1 MAKSISGL
9 LGVGLGALAVGMC
22 GVLFVANSRLGDVER
37 AATGIVAEAD
47 TMQARAM
54 PLAMA
59 AKDLRFHA
67 VQVQQWLTDISAT
80 RAAPGFAD
88 GFDEAERHA
97 GEFRRLLAGFE
108 AAAGASTDH
117 RAKVAELRQAFEAY
131 FAAGRTMAQAY
142 IDGGPA
148 AGNSQMAAFDEVAE
162 RLTDSTEAFVTEQLA
177 AHEASL
183 AAMRAH
189 AAATQADVVAGQWFL
204 LAAMALPAIASLVLF
219 EWSRRAVVRPLQHLL
234 GLMARIAVGDL
245 TVRCE
250 PQRVRELV
258 SLAEG
263 IEAVVDGM
271 AQMVDGLV
279 KAATQLEGQAE
290 TSTQASLALAQQ
302 SQSQAASLQEISAT
316 MQEVRGQAHTAAEH
330 AQKAG
335 GASRSTREVSERG
348 KRELERLVE
357 VIASIQM
364 GSERVDA
371 VMGVIDQIALQTNL
385 LALNAA
391 VEASRAGEA
400 GRGFAVV
407 AEEVRGLAL
416 RSAASASDSAR
427 LLAASKSAAQEG
439 GAVAA
444 QVASVFGDV
453 LDGSARVDAMVN
465 EIVATSGRQQEAI
478 HMVGE
483 ALHSIDGNVQDN
495 ARRAEELAQVVAAS
509 RELVALLRVAVGR
522 FRFAT
527 SQPGIREATLS
538 TYAPSLRDTEIAT
551 RVKASRAPLA
561 AR

>member
-1 MAKSISGL
+1 MAKSINGL

-22 GVLFVANSRLGDVER
+22 GVLFVANERLGDVER

-47 TMQARAM
+47 TLQ
-54 PLAMA
+54 
-59 AKDLRFHA
+59 
-67 VQVQQWLTDISAT
+67 T
-80 RAAPGFAD
+80 RAKTVFAQAAALRTD
-88 GFDEAERHA
+88 SDEA
-97 GEFRRLLAGFE
+97 FL
-108 AAAGASTDH
+108 
-117 RAKVAELRQAFEAY
+117 V
-131 FAAGRTMAQAY
+131 
-142 IDGGPA
+142 
-148 AGNSQMAAFDEVAE
+148 
-162 RLTDSTEAFVTEQLA
+162 EQLA

-183 AAMRAH
+183 ATMRAH
-189 AAATQADVVAGQWFL
+189 AVATQADVVASQWFL

-219 EWSRRAVVRPLQHLL
+219 EWSRRAIVRPLQQLL

-263 IEAVVDGM
+263 IDAIVDGM
-271 AQMVDGLV
+271 AQMVDGLT
-279 KAATQLEGQAE
+279 KAATQLESQAE

-302 SQSQAASLQEISAT
+302 SQNQAASLQEISAT
-316 MQEVRGQAHTAAEH
+316 IQEVRGQAHAAADH

-335 GASRSTREVSERG
+335 GASRTTREVSERG

-357 VIASIQM
+357 VIATIQK
-364 GSERVDA
+364 GSERVDE

-407 AEEVRGLAL
+407 AEEVRGLAQ

-427 LLAASKSAAQEG
+427 MLASSKSAAQEG
-439 GAVAA
+439 GAVAS
-444 QVASVFGDV
+444 QVAAVFGDV
-453 LDGSARVDAMVN
+453 LDGSARVDAMVH

-478 HMVGE
+478 HLVGE
-483 ALHSIDGNVQDN
+483 ALHTIDGTVQDN
-495 ARRAEELAQVVAAS
+495 ARRAAELAKVVAAS

-522 FRFAT
+522 FRFAE
-527 SQPGIREATLS
+527 SQPGIRAETLS
-538 TYAPSLRDTEIAT
+538 TYAPSLRDREAAVRAT
-551 RVKASRAPLA
+551 AGRTSPASR
-561 AR
+561 

>member
-1 MAKSISGL
+1 MAKSINGM
-9 LGVGLGALAVGMC
+9 LGFGLGALAVVMC
-22 GVLFVANSRLGDVER
+22 GVLFVANARLGDVER

-47 TMQARAM
+47 TLQARAM

-67 VQVQQWLTDISAT
+67 VQVQQWLTDVSAT

-88 GFDEAERHA
+88 GFDQAERHA
-97 GEFRRLLAGFE
+97 GEFRRLLTGFE
-108 AAAGASTDH
+108 TAAVDSSDR
-117 RAKVAELRQAFEAY
+117 RAKLAELRRSFEAF

-142 IDGGPA
+142 VDGGPA
-148 AGNSQMAAFDEVAE
+148 VGNAQMAAFDEVAE
-162 RLTDSTEAFVTEQLA
+162 RLTSATETFVAEQLA

-183 AAMRAH
+183 ATMRGH
-189 AAATQADVVAGQWFL
+189 AAATRADVVAGQWFL

-219 EWSRRAVVRPLQHLL
+219 EWSRRAVVRPLQELL

-250 PQRVRELV
+250 PQRVHELV
-258 SLAEG
+258 RLAEG
-263 IEAVVDGM
+263 IDAIVDGM

-279 KAATQLEGQAE
+279 KAAAQLEGQAE

-302 SQSQAASLQEISAT
+302 SQNQAASLQEISAT

-335 GASRSTREVSERG
+335 GASRTTREVSERG
-348 KRELERLVE
+348 KRDLGRLVE
-357 VIASIQM
+357 VIAAIQS
-364 GSERVDA
+364 GSERVDE

-427 LLAASKSAAQEG
+427 LLASSKSSAQEG
-439 GAVAA
+439 GAVAS

-453 LDGSARVDAMVN
+453 LDGAARVDAMVH

-483 ALHSIDGNVQDN
+483 ALHRIDGTVQDN

-522 FRFAT
+522 FRFAE
-527 SQPGIREATLS
+527 SQPGIRETTLS
-538 TYAPSLRDTEIAT
+538 TYAPSLRDTEAAA
-551 RVKASRAPLA
+551 RVNTSRAPSV
-561 AR
+561 RR